1 MTKTET
7 ETETKAETTLKKIP
21 PSIYIGGA
29 ACGVAFFVGVAHA
42 MRAHWGEDFHTKTQI
57 CGDSVGAI
65 VALQLALGLSSRDIE
80 LVAKSIQRKMRLE
93 PHWFEGQNYWLNQ
106 YIDYII
112 QLKPDIH
119 KLMEQR
125 KYQVG
130 TTNMD
135 LLYKWHSSWD
145 SPEALARCVKGS
157 LNVPIYCDHCEL
169 VDGEEVMDGAFG
181 FDGSK
186 FPHGNDTLFI
196 GANQAYAEINYNLNL
211 FQLVVPDN
219 QAGFSELFHAGVN
232 AFNQWN
238 GETQDKTGRAM
249 NIYGV
254 YFCWIGKHIQLLYDF
269 IVREIIEK

>member
-1 MTKTET
+1 MVEKQISSQ
-7 ETETKAETTLKKIP
+7 KNIP

-42 MRAHWGEDFHTKTQI
+42 MRVHWGEDFHTKTQI

-65 VALQLALGLSSRDIE
+65 VALQLALGLSSKEIE
-80 LVAKSIQRKMRLE
+80 LIARSIQRKMRVE
-93 PHWFEGQNYWLNQ
+93 PHWFEGQNYWLNK
-106 YIDYII
+106 YIDYIV
-112 QLKPDIH
+112 LAKPNLH
-119 KLMEQR
+119 EMMKQR
-125 KYQVG
+125 KFQVG

-135 LLYKWHSSWD
+135 FLYKWHTSWD
-145 SPEALARCVKGS
+145 SPQALGRCLKGS
-157 LNVPIYCDHCEL
+157 LNVPLYCDHCEL

-196 GANQAYAEINYNLNL
+196 GANQTYADINYDLNL
-211 FQLVVPDN
+211 RQLVIPDN
-219 QAGFSELFHAGVN
+219 REGFTELFQAGVR
-232 AFNQWN
+232 AFEQWD
-238 GETQDKTGRAM
+238 GTTQNKEGRIM

-254 YFCWIGKHIQLLYDF
+254 YFCWIGKHIQLLYNY